1 MCGHRVVRA
10 RVYISVGYCPG
21 DGSDIKA
28 EEKNKGDDIYALMSY
43 LHIVVTVGMVVG
55 SCLPGALLDTF
66 ALYSVWHFVSLIR
79 FVWCDYPFYIFFK
92 KTHKSD

>member
-28 EEKNKGDDIYALMSY
+28 EEKNKGDDIYTLRSY
-43 LHIVVTVGMVVG
+43 LQILVIVGMVVG
-55 SCLPGALLDTF
+55 CCLPGALLATF
-66 ALYSVWHFVSLIR
+66 ALLCLALRDPNYIR
-79 FVWCDYPFYIFFK
+79 VM
-92 KTHKSD
+92 